1 MSVRFSDRLKNTRGI
16 DMKQITIIL
25 DGLTCA
31 NCGNKIEKSINNR
44 HDVEIAKLDFLS
56 SRLTIQF
63 KNEEETKDIEQIKAQ
78 ILAIE
83 DVNIIIEEQPV
94 LTEQKKYSMDQI
106 RMAVGIF
113 GLILSLI
120 NDSLIFTLISLSIYA
135 FIGYPVFK
143 RAFAKLLRKDMFDEN
158 FLMSIAT
165 IGAIAINE
173 IPEALGVMVFYTIGE
188 YFQDRAVSQSK
199 NAISKLLDVSVNQ
212 AIVVMDGKHI
222 IKKPNQVLP
231 GEVVFVAK
239 GAKVPCDGT
248 IISGTSMFDNKS
260 ITGESMPIESK
271 VNDEVMAGAVN
282 LGNPVSVLVNK
293 PYEDSSLARL
303 IRYME
308 QASMKKA
315 KAESFMSKFAAIYTP
330 TVVAV
335 AIIVFLGSS
344 LYLSDFNEGLYRGL
358 IFLVIS
364 CPCAMV
370 ISVPLGYFA
379 AMGYGGSQGILFK
392 GGEALESAL
401 DIDTV
406 LFDKTGTLTKG
417 NIVVIHKAVM
427 NDFDQ
432 NLADQIVHTLE
443 KHSTHP
449 IAKALVETTRSTKQ
463 VGLTNIVETA
473 GVGISGKMEG
483 SLVEIVSL
491 SEVVLDDA
499 LRTISQQYP
508 MAVVLKVDNQPAAIY
523 FLDDEIKPDSKEA
536 IGRLASLNIKT
547 IMVSG
552 DRDASARR
560 IAQHLGIDQV
570 FSQLLPH
577 EKLAVGEQLKK
588 ENRKFAFVGDGV
600 NDAAIITLSDC
611 GIAMGGL
618 GSDLA
623 IEAADIVLL
632 KDQPTDVVK
641 AIEIAK
647 KTRKIMITNLTF
659 IFAVK
664 VIILI
669 LGSLGYASMWAAVFA
684 DVGVA
689 LLAVLNASRILHHE
703 TR

>member
-1 MSVRFSDRLKNTRGI
+1 
-16 DMKQITIIL
+16 MKQITILL

-31 NCGNKIEKSINNR
+31 NCGNKIEKSMNDR
-44 HDVEIAKLDFLS
+44 PDVEIATLDFLS
-56 SRLTIQF
+56 NRLTIQF
-63 KNEEETKDIEQIKAQ
+63 NDEKALADMDQIKEQ

-83 DVNIIIEEQPV
+83 AVNIIIEDQSVDRAKER
-94 LTEQKKYSMDQI
+94 YSIDQI
-106 RMAVGIF
+106 RMTVGIF

-120 NDSLIFTLISLSIYA
+120 DNSLIFKAISLAIYI

-143 RAFAKLLRKDMFDEN
+143 KAFQKLLRKDMFDEN

-188 YFQDRAVSQSK
+188 YFQDRAVARSK
-199 NAISKLLDVSVNQ
+199 NAISQLLDLSVNQ
-212 AIVVMDGKHI
+212 AIVISDGKHI
-222 IKKPNQVLP
+222 IKKPHEVLP
-231 GEVVFVAK
+231 GEIVFVAK

-248 IISGTSMFDNKS
+248 IIKGESMFDNKS
-260 ITGESMPIESK
+260 ITGESLPIERRTE
-271 VNDEVMAGAVN
+271 DDIDAGAVN
-282 LGNPVSVLVNK
+282 LGNPVSIRVNK
-293 PYEDSSLARL
+293 PYKDSSLSRL

-308 QASMKKA
+308 QASVKKA

-330 TVVAV
+330 TVVAIAFV
-335 AIIVFLGSS
+335 VFLISS
-344 LYLSDFNEGLYRGL
+344 LVLNDFSEGLYRGL

-370 ISVPLGYFA
+370 ISIPLGYFA

-392 GGEALESAL
+392 GGEALESAV

-417 NIVVIHKAVM
+417 NIVVVHKAAIT
-427 NDFDQ
+427 DFD
-432 NLADQIVHTLE
+432 LDKADQIVHALE
-443 KHSTHP
+443 RHSGHP
-449 IAKALVETTRSTKQ
+449 IAKALVIATESATDTE
-463 VGLTNIVETA
+463 VMNITETA
-473 GVGISGKMEG
+473 GVGINGEING
-483 SLVEIVSL
+483 TTVEIVSL
-491 SEVVLDDA
+491 KEVDLDQKLLAVSE
-499 LRTISQQYP
+499 QYP
-508 MAVVLKVDNQPAAIY
+508 MAVVLKVNAVAVAIY
-523 FLDDEIKPDSKEA
+523 FLDDEIKPDSAEA
-536 IGRLASLNIKT
+536 INRLHKLNIKT

-552 DRDASARR
+552 DREASAQR
-560 IAQHLGIDQV
+560 IANQLGIESY

-577 EKLAVGEQLKK
+577 QKLEVGEQMKS

-611 GIAMGGL
+611 GMAMGGL
-618 GSDLA
+618 GSDLT

-632 KDQPTDVVK
+632 KDQPMDVVR

-664 VIILI
+664 IFILI

-689 LLAVLNASRILHHE
+689 LLAVLNAVRILHHE

>member
-1 MSVRFSDRLKNTRGI
+1 
-16 DMKQITIIL
+16 MKQITIIL

-282 LGNPVSVLVNK
+282 LGNPVSILVNK

-401 DIDTV
+401 DIETV

-463 VGLTNIVETA
+463 VEITNIVETA

>member
-1 MSVRFSDRLKNTRGI
+1 
-16 DMKQITIIL
+16 MKQVTILL

-31 NCGNKIEKSINNR
+31 NCGNKIEKSMNDR
-44 HDVEIAKLDFLS
+44 TDVDIATLDFLS
-56 SRLTIQF
+56 NRLTIQF
-63 KNEEETKDIEQIKAQ
+63 NDEKAMADMDQIKEQ

-83 DVNIIIEEQPV
+83 DVNIIIEDQPS
-94 LTEQKKYSMDQI
+94 EKAEKRYSIDQI

-120 NDSLIFTLISLSIYA
+120 DDSLIFKVISIAIYG

-143 RAFAKLLRKDMFDEN
+143 KAFQKLLRRDMFDEN

-165 IGAIAINE
+165 VGAIAINE

-188 YFQDRAVSQSK
+188 YFQDRAVARSK
-199 NAISKLLDVSVNQ
+199 NAISQLLDLSVNQ
-212 AIVVMDGKHI
+212 AIVISDGKHI
-222 IKKPNQVLP
+222 IKKPQEVLP
-231 GEVVFVAK
+231 GEIVFVAK

-248 IISGTSMFDNKS
+248 IIKGESLFDNKS
-260 ITGESMPIESK
+260 ITGESLPIERK
-271 VNDEVMAGAVN
+271 IEDEIDAGAVN
-282 LGNPVSVLVNK
+282 LGNPVSIRVNK
-293 PYEDSSLARL
+293 PYKDSSLSRL

-308 QASMKKA
+308 QASVKKA

-335 AIIVFLGSS
+335 AFVVFIVSS
-344 LYLSDFNEGLYRGL
+344 LVLNDFSEGLYRGL

-370 ISVPLGYFA
+370 ISIPLGYFA

-392 GGEALESAL
+392 GGEALESAV

-417 NIVVIHKAVM
+417 NIVVVHKAAITE
-427 NDFDQ
+427 FDLKQ
-432 NLADQIVHTLE
+432 ADQIVHALE
-443 KHSTHP
+443 KHSSHP
-449 IAKALVETTRSTKQ
+449 IAKALVSVTESDFKSE
-463 VGLTNIVETA
+463 VMNITETA
-473 GVGISGKMEG
+473 GVGISGEIDG
-483 SLVEIVSL
+483 TIVEIVSL
-491 SEVVLDDA
+491 KNIVLDQNLLA
-499 LRTISQQYP
+499 LSTQYP
-508 MAVVLKVDNQPAAIY
+508 MAVVLKVNAVAVAIY
-523 FLDDEIKPDSKEA
+523 FLDDEIKPDSAEA
-536 IGRLASLNIKT
+536 IDRLHKLNIKT

-552 DRDASARR
+552 DREASAQR
-560 IAQHLGIDQV
+560 IAKQLGIDHF

-577 EKLAVGEQLKK
+577 QKLEVGEQMKA

-618 GSDLA
+618 GSDLT

-632 KDQPTDVVK
+632 KDQPMDVVR
-641 AIEIAK
+641 ALEIAK

-659 IFAVK
+659 IFTVK
-664 VIILI
+664 IFILI

-689 LLAVLNASRILHHE
+689 LLAVLNAVRILHHE
-703 TR
+703 NR

>member
-1 MSVRFSDRLKNTRGI
+1 MRGN
-16 DMKQITIIL
+16 DMKQVTFIL
-25 DGLTCA
+25 DGLSCA
-31 NCGNKIEKSINNR
+31 NCANKIEKSICSR
-44 HDVEIAKLDFLS
+44 PDVEIASIDFLS
-56 SRLTIQF
+56 NRLTIQF
-63 KNEEETKDIEQIKAQ
+63 NDDSAYADIEQIKEQ

-83 DVNIIIEEQPV
+83 DVNIIVENQDTEIE
-94 LTEQKKYSMDQI
+94 KKRYSIDQI

-120 NDSLIFTLISLSIYA
+120 DSSLISRGISLAIYV

-143 RAFAKLLRKDMFDEN
+143 KAMQKLLRKDMFDEN

-188 YFQDRAVSQSK
+188 YFQDKAIHRSK

-212 AIVVMDGKHI
+212 AIVVDGGKHI
-222 IKKPNQVLP
+222 IKKPHQVHP
-231 GEVVFVAK
+231 GEIVFVAK

-248 IISGTSMFDNKS
+248 IIKGESMFDNKS
-260 ITGESMPIESK
+260 ITGESLPIERK
-271 VNDEVMAGAVN
+271 VDDDVAAGAVN

-293 PYEDSSLARL
+293 PYEDSSLSRL

-308 QASMKKA
+308 QASVKKA

-330 TVVAV
+330 TVVAIAFV
-335 AIIVFLGSS
+335 VFVVSS
-344 LYLSDFNEGLYRGL
+344 LVLSDFNEGLYRGL

-370 ISVPLGYFA
+370 ISIPLGYFA

-392 GGEALESAL
+392 GGEALESAVN
-401 DIDTV
+401 IDTV

-417 NIVVIHKAVM
+417 NIVVVHKASITEY
-427 NDFDQ
+427 D
-432 NLADQIVHTLE
+432 LTKADQIVNALE
-443 KHSTHP
+443 KHSGHP
-449 IAKALVETTRSTKQ
+449 IAKALVSATESTVETE
-463 VGLTNIVETA
+463 VTNIIETA
-473 GVGISGKMEG
+473 GVGIKGEING
-483 SLVEIVSL
+483 TLVEIVSL
-491 SEVVLDDA
+491 KEVTLSES
-499 LRTISQQYP
+499 LRSISQQYP
-508 MAVVLKVDNQPAAIY
+508 MAVVLKVDSLPVSIY
-523 FLDDEIKPDSKEA
+523 FLDDEIKPDSANA
-536 IGRLASLNIKT
+536 IRQLHKWNIKT

-552 DRDASARR
+552 DREASAKR
-560 IAQHLGIDQV
+560 IATQLGIDEF
-570 FSQLLPH
+570 FSQLMPH
-577 EKLAVGEQLKK
+577 EKLAIGERMKT

-611 GIAMGGL
+611 GMAMGGL
-618 GSDLA
+618 GSDLT

-632 KDQPTDVVK
+632 KDQPMDVVR

-647 KTRKIMITNLTF
+647 KTRKIMITNLAF
-659 IFAVK
+659 IFTVK
-664 VIILI
+664 IIILI

-689 LLAVLNASRILHHE
+689 LLAVLNAVRILHHE
-703 TR
+703 A

>member
-1 MSVRFSDRLKNTRGI
+1 
-16 DMKQITIIL
+16 
-25 DGLTCA
+25 
-31 NCGNKIEKSINNR
+31 
-44 HDVEIAKLDFLS
+44 
-56 SRLTIQF
+56 
-63 KNEEETKDIEQIKAQ
+63 
-78 ILAIE
+78 
-83 DVNIIIEEQPV
+83 
-94 LTEQKKYSMDQI
+94 
-106 RMAVGIF
+106 
-113 GLILSLI
+113 
-120 NDSLIFTLISLSIYA
+120 
-135 FIGYPVFK
+135 
-143 RAFAKLLRKDMFDEN
+143 
-158 FLMSIAT
+158 
-165 IGAIAINE
+165 
-173 IPEALGVMVFYTIGE
+173 
-188 YFQDRAVSQSK
+188 
-199 NAISKLLDVSVNQ
+199 
-212 AIVVMDGKHI
+212 
-222 IKKPNQVLP
+222 
-231 GEVVFVAK
+231 
-239 GAKVPCDGT
+239 
-248 IISGTSMFDNKS
+248 
-260 ITGESMPIESK
+260 
-271 VNDEVMAGAVN
+271 
-282 LGNPVSVLVNK
+282 
-293 PYEDSSLARL
+293 
-303 IRYME
+303 
-308 QASMKKA
+308 
-315 KAESFMSKFAAIYTP
+315 
-330 TVVAV
+330 
-335 AIIVFLGSS
+335 
-344 LYLSDFNEGLYRGL
+344 
-358 IFLVIS
+358 
-364 CPCAMV
+364 MV

-463 VGLTNIVETA
+463 VELTNIVETA

-491 SEVVLDDA
+491 REVVLDDA

-508 MAVVLKVDNQPAAIY
+508 MAVVLKVDNRPAAIY

-536 IGRLASLNIKT
+536 IGRLASLKIKT

-552 DRDASARR
+552 DRDISARR

>member
-1 MSVRFSDRLKNTRGI
+1 
-16 DMKQITIIL
+16 MKQITIVL

-31 NCGNKIEKSINNR
+31 NCGNKIEKSMNDR
-44 HDVEIAKLDFLS
+44 PDVEIATLDFLS
-56 SRLTIQF
+56 NRLTIQF
-63 KNEEETKDIEQIKAQ
+63 NDEKALVDMDQIKEQ

-83 DVNIIIEEQPV
+83 DVNIIIEDQP
-94 LTEQKKYSMDQI
+94 LKKVEKQYSIDQI
-106 RMAVGIF
+106 RMAIGIF
-113 GLILSLI
+113 GLFLSLI
-120 NDSLIFTLISLSIYA
+120 HDSIIFKIISLAIYG

-143 RAFAKLLRKDMFDEN
+143 KAFQKLLRKDMFDEN
-158 FLMSIAT
+158 FLMSFAT

-188 YFQDRAVSQSK
+188 YFQDRAVARSK
-199 NAISKLLDVSVNQ
+199 NAISQLLDLSVNQ
-212 AIVVMDGKHI
+212 AIVISDGKHI
-222 IKKPNQVLP
+222 IKKPHEVLP
-231 GEVVFVAK
+231 GEIVFVAK

-248 IISGTSMFDNKS
+248 IIKGESMFDNKS
-260 ITGESMPIESK
+260 ITGESLPIERK
-271 VNDEVMAGAVN
+271 IDDDVDAGAVN
-282 LGNPVSVLVNK
+282 LGNPVSIWVNK
-293 PYEDSSLARL
+293 PYKDSSLSRL

-308 QASMKKA
+308 QASVKKA

-330 TVVAV
+330 TVVAIALV
-335 AIIVFLGSS
+335 VFVVSS
-344 LYLSDFNEGLYRGL
+344 LVLNDFNEGLYRGL

-370 ISVPLGYFA
+370 ISIPLGYFA

-392 GGEALESAL
+392 GGEALESAV

-417 NIVVIHKAVM
+417 NIVVVHKAAITE
-427 NDFDQ
+427 FDL
-432 NLADQIVHTLE
+432 NKADQIVHVLE
-443 KHSTHP
+443 KHSSHP
-449 IAKALVETTRSTKQ
+449 IAKALVSATESAVETE
-463 VGLTNIVETA
+463 VMNITETA
-473 GVGISGKMEG
+473 GVGISGEINGTK
-483 SLVEIVSL
+483 VEIVSL
-491 SEVVLDDA
+491 KEIDLDQKLLA
-499 LRTISQQYP
+499 IAAQYP
-508 MAVVLKVDNQPAAIY
+508 MAVVLKVDAVAVAIY
-523 FLDDEIKPDSKEA
+523 FLDDEIKPDSVEA
-536 IGRLASLNIKT
+536 IGRLHKLNIKT

-552 DRDASARR
+552 DREASAQR
-560 IAQHLGIDQV
+560 IAKQLGIDNY

-577 EKLAVGEQLKK
+577 QKLEVGEQMKA

-611 GIAMGGL
+611 GMAMGGL
-618 GSDLA
+618 GSDLT

-632 KDQPTDVVK
+632 KDQPMDVVR

-659 IFAVK
+659 IFTVK
-664 VIILI
+664 IFILI

-689 LLAVLNASRILHHE
+689 LLAVLNAVRILHHE

>member
-1 MSVRFSDRLKNTRGI
+1 
-16 DMKQITIIL
+16 MKQITILL

-31 NCGNKIEKSINNR
+31 NCGNKIEKSMNDR
-44 HDVEIAKLDFLS
+44 PDVEIATLDFLS
-56 SRLTIQF
+56 NRLTIQF
-63 KNEEETKDIEQIKAQ
+63 NDEKALADMNQIKEQ

-83 DVNIIIEEQPV
+83 AVNIIIEDQSVDRAKER
-94 LTEQKKYSMDQI
+94 YSIDQI

-120 NDSLIFTLISLSIYA
+120 DNSLIFKAISLAIYV

-143 RAFAKLLRKDMFDEN
+143 KAFQKLLRKDMFDEN

-188 YFQDRAVSQSK
+188 YFQDRAVARSK
-199 NAISKLLDVSVNQ
+199 NAISQLLDLSVNQ
-212 AIVVMDGKHI
+212 AIVISDGKHI
-222 IKKPNQVLP
+222 IKKPHEVLP
-231 GEVVFVAK
+231 GEIVFVAK

-248 IISGTSMFDNKS
+248 IIKGESMFDNKS
-260 ITGESMPIESK
+260 ITGESLPIERRTE
-271 VNDEVMAGAVN
+271 DDIDAGAVN
-282 LGNPVSVLVNK
+282 LGNPVSIRVNK
-293 PYEDSSLARL
+293 PYKDSSLSRL

-308 QASMKKA
+308 QASVKKA

-330 TVVAV
+330 TVVAIAFV
-335 AIIVFLGSS
+335 VFLISS
-344 LYLSDFNEGLYRGL
+344 LVLNDFSEGLYRGL

-370 ISVPLGYFA
+370 ISIPLGYFA

-392 GGEALESAL
+392 GGEALESAV

-417 NIVVIHKAVM
+417 NIVVVHKAAITDV
-427 NDFDQ
+427 DLDK
-432 NLADQIVHTLE
+432 ADQIVHALE
-443 KHSTHP
+443 RHSGHP
-449 IAKALVETTRSTKQ
+449 IAKALVIATESATDTE
-463 VGLTNIVETA
+463 VMNITETA
-473 GVGISGKMEG
+473 GVGINGEING
-483 SLVEIVSL
+483 TTVEIVSL
-491 SEVVLDDA
+491 KEVDLDQKLLAVSE
-499 LRTISQQYP
+499 QYP
-508 MAVVLKVDNQPAAIY
+508 MAVVLKVNAVAVAIY
-523 FLDDEIKPDSKEA
+523 FLDDEIKPDSAEA
-536 IGRLASLNIKT
+536 INRLHKLNIKT

-552 DRDASARR
+552 DREASAQR
-560 IAQHLGIDQV
+560 IANQLGIESY

-577 EKLAVGEQLKK
+577 QKLEVGEQMKS

-611 GIAMGGL
+611 GMAMGGL
-618 GSDLA
+618 GSDLT

-632 KDQPTDVVK
+632 KDQPMDVVR

-664 VIILI
+664 IFILI

-689 LLAVLNASRILHHE
+689 LLAVLNAVRILHHE

>member
-1 MSVRFSDRLKNTRGI
+1 
-16 DMKQITIIL
+16 MKQITILL

-31 NCGNKIEKSINNR
+31 NCGNKIEKSMNDR
-44 HDVEIAKLDFLS
+44 PDVEIATLDFLS
-56 SRLTIQF
+56 NRLTIQF
-63 KNEEETKDIEQIKAQ
+63 NDEKALADMNQIKEQ

-83 DVNIIIEEQPV
+83 AVNIIIEDQSVDRAKER
-94 LTEQKKYSMDQI
+94 YSIDQI

-120 NDSLIFTLISLSIYA
+120 DNSLIFKAISLAIYV

-143 RAFAKLLRKDMFDEN
+143 KAFQKLLRKDMFDEN

-188 YFQDRAVSQSK
+188 YFQDRAVARSK
-199 NAISKLLDVSVNQ
+199 NAISQLLDLSVNQ
-212 AIVVMDGKHI
+212 AIVISDGKHI
-222 IKKPNQVLP
+222 IKKPHEVLP
-231 GEVVFVAK
+231 GEIVFVAK

-248 IISGTSMFDNKS
+248 IIKGESMFDNKS
-260 ITGESMPIESK
+260 ITGESLPIERRTE
-271 VNDEVMAGAVN
+271 DDIDAGAVN
-282 LGNPVSVLVNK
+282 LGNPVSIRVNK
-293 PYEDSSLARL
+293 PYKDSSLSRL

-308 QASMKKA
+308 QASVKKA

-330 TVVAV
+330 TVVAIAFV
-335 AIIVFLGSS
+335 VFLISS
-344 LYLSDFNEGLYRGL
+344 LVLNDFSEGLYRGL

-370 ISVPLGYFA
+370 ISIPLGYFA

-392 GGEALESAL
+392 GGEALESAV

-417 NIVVIHKAVM
+417 NIVVVHKAAIT
-427 NDFDQ
+427 DFD
-432 NLADQIVHTLE
+432 LDKADQIVHALE
-443 KHSTHP
+443 RHSGHP
-449 IAKALVETTRSTKQ
+449 IAKALVIATESATDTE
-463 VGLTNIVETA
+463 VMNITETA
-473 GVGISGKMEG
+473 GVGINGEING
-483 SLVEIVSL
+483 TTVEIVSL
-491 SEVVLDDA
+491 KEVDLDQKLLAVSE
-499 LRTISQQYP
+499 QYP
-508 MAVVLKVDNQPAAIY
+508 MAVVLKVNAVAVAIY
-523 FLDDEIKPDSKEA
+523 FLDDEIKPDSAEA
-536 IGRLASLNIKT
+536 INRLHKLNIKT

-552 DRDASARR
+552 DREASAQR
-560 IAQHLGIDQV
+560 IANQLGIESY

-577 EKLAVGEQLKK
+577 QKLEVGEQMKS

-611 GIAMGGL
+611 GMAMGGL
-618 GSDLA
+618 GSDLT

-632 KDQPTDVVK
+632 KDQPMDVVR

-664 VIILI
+664 IFILI

-689 LLAVLNASRILHHE
+689 LLAVLNAVRILHHE

>member
-1 MSVRFSDRLKNTRGI
+1 
-16 DMKQITIIL
+16 MKQVTILL

-31 NCGNKIEKSINNR
+31 NCGNKIEKSMNDR
-44 HDVEIAKLDFLS
+44 TDVDIATLDFLS
-56 SRLTIQF
+56 NRLTIQF
-63 KNEEETKDIEQIKAQ
+63 NDEKAMADMDQIKEQ

-83 DVNIIIEEQPV
+83 DVNIIIEDQPS
-94 LTEQKKYSMDQI
+94 EKAEKQYSIDQI

-120 NDSLIFTLISLSIYA
+120 DDSLIFKVISIAIYG

-143 RAFAKLLRKDMFDEN
+143 KAFQKLLRRDMFDEN

-165 IGAIAINE
+165 VGAIAINE

-188 YFQDRAVSQSK
+188 YFQDRAVARSK
-199 NAISKLLDVSVNQ
+199 NAISQLLDLSVNQ
-212 AIVVMDGKHI
+212 AIVISDGKHI
-222 IKKPNQVLP
+222 VKKPQEVLP
-231 GEVVFVAK
+231 GEIVFVAK

-248 IISGTSMFDNKS
+248 IIKGESLFDNKS
-260 ITGESMPIESK
+260 ITGESLPIERK
-271 VNDEVMAGAVN
+271 IEDEIDAGAVN
-282 LGNPVSVLVNK
+282 LGNPVSIRVNK
-293 PYEDSSLARL
+293 PYKDSSLSRL

-308 QASMKKA
+308 QASVKKA

-335 AIIVFLGSS
+335 AFVVFIVSS
-344 LYLSDFNEGLYRGL
+344 LVLNDFSEGLYRGL

-370 ISVPLGYFA
+370 ISIPLGYFA

-392 GGEALESAL
+392 GGEALESAV

-417 NIVVIHKAVM
+417 NIVVVHKAAITE
-427 NDFDQ
+427 FDLKQ
-432 NLADQIVHTLE
+432 ADQIVHALE
-443 KHSTHP
+443 KHSSHP
-449 IAKALVETTRSTKQ
+449 IAKALVSVTESDFKSE
-463 VGLTNIVETA
+463 VMNITETA
-473 GVGISGKMEG
+473 GVGISGEIDG
-483 SLVEIVSL
+483 TIVEIVSL
-491 SEVVLDDA
+491 KEIVLDQNLLA
-499 LRTISQQYP
+499 LSTQYP
-508 MAVVLKVDNQPAAIY
+508 MAVVLKVNAVAVAIY
-523 FLDDEIKPDSKEA
+523 FLDDEIKSDSAEA
-536 IGRLASLNIKT
+536 IDRLHKLNIKT

-552 DRDASARR
+552 DREASAQR
-560 IAQHLGIDQV
+560 IAKQLGIDHF

-577 EKLAVGEQLKK
+577 QKLEVGEQMKA

-618 GSDLA
+618 GSDLT

-632 KDQPTDVVK
+632 KDQPMDVVR
-641 AIEIAK
+641 ALEIAK

-659 IFAVK
+659 IFTVK
-664 VIILI
+664 IFILI

-689 LLAVLNASRILHHE
+689 LLAVLNAVRILHHE
-703 TR
+703 NR

>member
-1 MSVRFSDRLKNTRGI
+1 
-16 DMKQITIIL
+16 MKEITIIL

-31 NCGNKIEKSINNR
+31 NCGNKIEKSINDR
-44 HDVEIAKLDFLS
+44 HDVELAKLDFLS

-63 KNEEETKDIEQIKAQ
+63 KTEGETKDLDQIKAQ

-83 DVNIIIEEQPV
+83 DVNIIIEDQPLV
-94 LTEQKKYSMDQI
+94 SQPKKYSMDQI
-106 RMAVGIF
+106 RMVIGIF
-113 GLILSLI
+113 GLILSLLSDDQMFTI
-120 NDSLIFTLISLSIYA
+120 LSLTIYA

-143 RAFAKLLRKDMFDEN
+143 SAIAKLLRKDMFDEN

-188 YFQDRAVSQSK
+188 YFQDRAVNQSK

-212 AIVVMDGKHI
+212 AVVVVDGKHV
-222 IKKPNQVLP
+222 IKKPHQVLP
-231 GEVVFVAK
+231 KEVVFVAK

-248 IISGTSMFDNKS
+248 IIQGTSMFDNKS
-260 ITGESMPIESK
+260 ITGESMPVEGNI
-271 VNDEVMAGAVN
+271 NDEVMAGAVN

-308 QASMKKA
+308 QASVKKA

-335 AIIVFLGSS
+335 AFIVFVGSS
-344 LYLSDFNEGLYRGL
+344 LYLSDFSEGLYRSL

-427 NDFDQ
+427 IDYDQ
-432 NLADQIVHTLE
+432 NKADQIVHSLE
-443 KHSTHP
+443 KQSTHP
-449 IAKALVETTRSTKQ
+449 IAKALVEATLSTQIKE
-463 VGLTNIVETA
+463 VSNVVETA
-473 GVGISGKMEG
+473 GVGISGEIDGMIA
-483 SLVEIVSL
+483 EIVSL
-491 SEVVLDDA
+491 KEVKLDDSLSVIA
-499 LRTISQQYP
+499 QKYP
-508 MAVVLKVDNQPAAIY
+508 MAVVLKVNNQPVAVY
-523 FLDDEIKPDSKEA
+523 FLDDEIKTDSKAA
-536 IGRLASLNIKT
+536 INRLVQLNIKT
-547 IMVSG
+547 VMVSG

-560 IAQHLGIDQV
+560 IAQQLGIDQV

-611 GIAMGGL
+611 GMAMGSL
-618 GSDLA
+618 GSDLT

-632 KDQPTDVVK
+632 KDQPMDVVR

-647 KTRKIMITNLTF
+647 KTRKIMVTNLSF

-669 LGSLGYASMWAAVFA
+669 LGSFGYASMWAAVFA

>member
-1 MSVRFSDRLKNTRGI
+1 
-16 DMKQITIIL
+16 MKQITIIL

-231 GEVVFVAK
+231 GEIVFVAK

>member
-1 MSVRFSDRLKNTRGI
+1 
-16 DMKQITIIL
+16 MKQITIVL

-31 NCGNKIEKSINNR
+31 NCGNKIEKSMNDR
-44 HDVEIAKLDFLS
+44 PDVEIATFDFLS
-56 SRLTIQF
+56 NRLTIQF
-63 KNEEETKDIEQIKAQ
+63 NDEKAMGDMDQIKEQ

-83 DVNIIIEEQPV
+83 SVNIIIEDQPV
-94 LTEQKKYSMDQI
+94 EKAGKQYSIDQI

-120 NDSLIFTLISLSIYA
+120 DDSILFKVFSLAIYG

-143 RAFAKLLRKDMFDEN
+143 KASQKLLRKDMFDEN

-188 YFQDRAVSQSK
+188 YFQDRAVARSK
-199 NAISKLLDVSVNQ
+199 NAISQLLDLSVNQ
-212 AIVVMDGKHI
+212 AIVISDGNHI
-222 IKKPNQVLP
+222 IKKPHEVLP
-231 GEVVFVAK
+231 GEIVFVAK

-248 IISGTSMFDNKS
+248 IIKGESMFDNKS
-260 ITGESMPIESK
+260 ITGESLPIERK
-271 VNDEVMAGAVN
+271 MDDVVDAGAVN
-282 LGNPVSVLVNK
+282 LGNPVSIRVSN
-293 PYEDSSLARL
+293 PYKDSSLSRL

-308 QASMKKA
+308 QASVKKA

-335 AIIVFLGSS
+335 AFVVFVVSS
-344 LYLSDFNEGLYRGL
+344 LILNDFNEGLYRGL

-370 ISVPLGYFA
+370 ISIPLGYFA

-392 GGEALESAL
+392 GGEALESAV

-417 NIVVIHKAVM
+417 NIVVVQKAAIT
-427 NDFDQ
+427 DFD
-432 NLADQIVHTLE
+432 LEKADQIVHALE
-443 KHSTHP
+443 KHSSHP
-449 IAKALVETTRSTKQ
+449 IAKALVSATESDLQ
-463 VGLTNIVETA
+463 SEVMNITETA
-473 GVGISGKMEG
+473 GVGIKGEIDG
-483 SLVEIVSL
+483 TIVEIVSL
-491 SEVVLDDA
+491 KKIVLEQNLLEVS
-499 LRTISQQYP
+499 TQYP
-508 MAVVLKVDNQPAAIY
+508 MAVVLKVNAVAVAIY
-523 FLDDEIKPDSKEA
+523 FLDDEIKPDSAEA
-536 IGRLASLNIKT
+536 IERLRKLNIKT

-552 DRDASARR
+552 DREASAQR
-560 IAQHLGIDQV
+560 IAKQLGIDSF

-577 EKLAVGEQLKK
+577 QKLEIGEQMKS

-611 GIAMGGL
+611 GMAMGGL
-618 GSDLA
+618 GSDLT

-632 KDQPTDVVK
+632 KDQPMDVFR

-647 KTRKIMITNLTF
+647 KTRKIMITNLIF
-659 IFAVK
+659 IFTVK
-664 VIILI
+664 IFILI

-689 LLAVLNASRILHHE
+689 LLAVLNAVRILHHE
-703 TR
+703 NR

>member
-1 MSVRFSDRLKNTRGI
+1 
-16 DMKQITIIL
+16 MKQITILL

-31 NCGNKIEKSINNR
+31 NCGNKIEKSMNDR
-44 HDVEIAKLDFLS
+44 PDVKIATLDFLS
-56 SRLTIQF
+56 NRLTIQF
-63 KNEEETKDIEQIKAQ
+63 NDEKALADMNQIKEQ

-83 DVNIIIEEQPV
+83 AVNIIIEDQSVDRAKER
-94 LTEQKKYSMDQI
+94 YSIDQI

-120 NDSLIFTLISLSIYA
+120 DNSLIFKAVSLAIYV

-143 RAFAKLLRKDMFDEN
+143 KAFQKLLRKDMFDEN

-188 YFQDRAVSQSK
+188 YFQDRAVARSK
-199 NAISKLLDVSVNQ
+199 NAISQLLDLSVNQ
-212 AIVVMDGKHI
+212 AIVISDGKHI
-222 IKKPNQVLP
+222 IKKPHEVLP
-231 GEVVFVAK
+231 GEIVFVAK

-248 IISGTSMFDNKS
+248 IIKGESMFDNKS
-260 ITGESMPIESK
+260 ITGESLPIERRTE
-271 VNDEVMAGAVN
+271 DDIDAGAVN
-282 LGNPVSVLVNK
+282 LGNPVSIRVNK
-293 PYEDSSLARL
+293 PYKDSSLSRL

-308 QASMKKA
+308 QASVKKA

-330 TVVAV
+330 TVVAIAFV
-335 AIIVFLGSS
+335 VFLISS
-344 LYLSDFNEGLYRGL
+344 LVLNDFSEGLYRGL

-370 ISVPLGYFA
+370 ISIPLGYFA

-392 GGEALESAL
+392 GGEALESAV

-417 NIVVIHKAVM
+417 NIVVVHKAAIT
-427 NDFDQ
+427 DFD
-432 NLADQIVHTLE
+432 LDKADQIVHALE
-443 KHSTHP
+443 RHSGHP
-449 IAKALVETTRSTKQ
+449 IAKALVIATESATDTE
-463 VGLTNIVETA
+463 VMNITETA
-473 GVGISGKMEG
+473 GVGINGEING
-483 SLVEIVSL
+483 TTVEIVSL
-491 SEVVLDDA
+491 KEVDLDQKLLAVSE
-499 LRTISQQYP
+499 QYP
-508 MAVVLKVDNQPAAIY
+508 MAVVLKVNAVAVAIY
-523 FLDDEIKPDSKEA
+523 FLDDEIKPDSAEA
-536 IGRLASLNIKT
+536 INRLHKLNIKT

-552 DRDASARR
+552 DREASAQR
-560 IAQHLGIDQV
+560 IANQLGIESY

-577 EKLAVGEQLKK
+577 QKLEVGEQMKS

-611 GIAMGGL
+611 GMAMGGL
-618 GSDLA
+618 GSDLT

-632 KDQPTDVVK
+632 KDQPMDVVR

-664 VIILI
+664 IFILI

-689 LLAVLNASRILHHE
+689 LLAVLNAVRILHHE

>member
-1 MSVRFSDRLKNTRGI
+1 
-16 DMKQITIIL
+16 MKQVTILL

-31 NCGNKIEKSINNR
+31 NCGNKIEKSINDR
-44 HDVEIAKLDFLS
+44 PDVELATLDFLS
-56 SRLTIQF
+56 NRLTIQF
-63 KNEEETKDIEQIKAQ
+63 HDENALADMDQIKEQ

-83 DVNIIIEEQPV
+83 DVNIIIENQE
-94 LTEQKKYSMDQI
+94 TEAKKERYSIDQI
-106 RMAVGIF
+106 RMIVGIF
-113 GLILSLI
+113 GLILSLV
-120 NDSLIFTLISLSIYA
+120 DDGPIFKVISLGIYV

-143 RAFAKLLRKDMFDEN
+143 KATQKLLRKDMFDEN

-165 IGAIAINE
+165 LGAIAINE

-188 YFQDRAVSQSK
+188 YFQDRAVDRSK
-199 NAISKLLDVSVNQ
+199 HAISKLLDVSVNQ
-212 AIVVMDGKHI
+212 AIVVVGGQHV
-222 IKKPNQVLP
+222 IKKPHQVMP

-248 IISGTSMFDNKS
+248 IIKGESMFDNKS
-260 ITGESMPIESK
+260 ITGESMPIERK
-271 VNDEVMAGAVN
+271 VDDDVDAGAVN

-293 PYEDSSLARL
+293 PYKDSSLSRL

-308 QASMKKA
+308 QASVKKA
-315 KAESFMSKFAAIYTP
+315 KAETFMSKFAAIYTP
-330 TVVAV
+330 SVVAIAFV
-335 AIIVFLGSS
+335 VFVVSS
-344 LYLSDFNEGLYRGL
+344 FVLSDFSEGLYRGL

-370 ISVPLGYFA
+370 ISIPLGYFA

-392 GGEALESAL
+392 GGEALESAV

-417 NIVVIHKAVM
+417 NIVVVHKAPISG
-427 NDFDQ
+427 FD
-432 NLADQIVHTLE
+432 LAKADQIVNALE
-443 KHSTHP
+443 KHSGHP
-449 IAKALVETTRSTKQ
+449 IAKALVLATESPVT
-463 VGLTNIVETA
+463 VDVTNIIETA
-473 GVGISGKMEG
+473 GVGIKGEING
-483 SLVEIVSL
+483 TQAEIVSL
-491 SEVVLDDA
+491 KEVTLSESL
-499 LRTISQQYP
+499 LTISQQYP
-508 MAVVLKVDNQPAAIY
+508 MAVVLKVDSHPVSIY
-523 FLDDEIKPDSKEA
+523 FLDDEIKPDSANA
-536 IGRLASLNIKT
+536 IRQLHKWNIKT

-552 DRDASARR
+552 DREASAQR
-560 IAQHLGIDQV
+560 IAKQLGIDEF

-577 EKLAVGEQLKK
+577 EKLAIGERMKA

-618 GSDLA
+618 GSDLT

-632 KDQPTDVVK
+632 KDRPMDVVK

-659 IFAVK
+659 IFTVK
-664 VIILI
+664 IIILI

-689 LLAVLNASRILHHE
+689 LLAVLNAVRILHHE
-703 TR
+703 T

>member
-1 MSVRFSDRLKNTRGI
+1 
-16 DMKQITIIL
+16 MKQITIIL

-282 LGNPVSVLVNK
+282 LGNPVSILVNK

-463 VGLTNIVETA
+463 VELTNIVETA

>member
-1 MSVRFSDRLKNTRGI
+1 
-16 DMKQITIIL
+16 MKQITIIL

-449 IAKALVETTRSTKQ
+449 IAKALVETTRSIKH

>member
-1 MSVRFSDRLKNTRGI
+1 MRGS
-16 DMKQITIIL
+16 DMKEITILL

-44 HDVEIAKLDFLS
+44 PDVELAKLDFLTN
-56 SRLTIQF
+56 RLTIKFNKENQG
-63 KNEEETKDIEQIKAQ
+63 TDIEHIKTQ

-83 DVNIIIEEQPV
+83 DVNIIVEEETIV
-94 LTEQKKYSMDQI
+94 DIKKQYSLDQI
-106 RMAVGIF
+106 RLVIGIF
-113 GLILSLI
+113 GL
-120 NDSLIFTLISLSIYA
+120 LISLLSDGLIFKGIALGIYV

-143 RAFAKLLRKDMFDEN
+143 KAFLKLRRKDMFDEN

-173 IPEALGVMVFYTIGE
+173 IPEALGVMVFYTVGE
-188 YFQDRAVSQSK
+188 YFQDKAVNRSK

-212 AIVVMDGKHI
+212 AVVVIEGKHI
-222 IKKPNQVLP
+222 IKNPHQVLP

-248 IISGTSMFDNKS
+248 IIKGESMFDNKS
-260 ITGESMPIESK
+260 ITGESMPVQK
-271 VNDEVMAGAVN
+271 TVDEDVIAGAVN
-282 LGNPVSVLVNK
+282 LGNPVFVIVKK

-303 IRYME
+303 VRYMQ
-308 QASMKKA
+308 QASLKKA
-315 KAESFMSKFAAIYTP
+315 RAESYMSKFAAVYTP
-330 TVVAV
+330 TVVAIAFV
-335 AIIVFLGSS
+335 VFIVSS
-344 LYLSDFNEGLYRGL
+344 FYLSDAREGLYRGL

-379 AMGYGGSQGILFK
+379 AMGYGGTQGILFK

-401 DIDTV
+401 DIETV

-417 NIVVIHKAVM
+417 NIVCVHKVTI
-427 NDFDQ
+427 DDH
-432 NLADQIVHTLE
+432 DISKSDEIVNILE
-443 KHSTHP
+443 KHSGHP
-449 IAKALVETTRSTKQ
+449 IAKALVLATESNSDLQ
-463 VGLTNIVETA
+463 ITNIVETA
-473 GVGISGKMEG
+473 GVGISGEADGKR
-483 SLVEIVSL
+483 VEIVSFNEVAL
-491 SEVVLDDA
+491 SESLLSVS
-499 LRTISQQYP
+499 RQYP
-508 MAVVLKVDNQPAAIY
+508 MAVVLKIDSHPTAIY
-523 FLDDEIKPDSKEA
+523 FLDDEIKPDSAET
-536 IGRLASLNIKT
+536 IHRLKQWGIKT

-552 DRDASARR
+552 DREASAQR
-560 IAQHLGIDQV
+560 IAQQLGIDEI

-577 EKLAVGEQLKK
+577 EKLAVGERLKTEK
-588 ENRKFAFVGDGV
+588 RKFAFVGDGV

-611 GIAMGGL
+611 GMAMGGL
-618 GSDLA
+618 GSDLT

-632 KDQPTDVVK
+632 KDRPMDVVK

-647 KTRKIMITNLTF
+647 KTRKIMITNLAF

-664 VIILI
+664 IIILA

-689 LLAVLNASRILHHE
+689 LLAVLNAVRILHHE
-703 TR
+703 T

>member
-1 MSVRFSDRLKNTRGI
+1 
-16 DMKQITIIL
+16 MKQITIIL

-231 GEVVFVAK
+231 GEIVFVAK

-282 LGNPVSVLVNK
+282 LGNPVSILVNK

-463 VGLTNIVETA
+463 VEITNIVETA

-508 MAVVLKVDNQPAAIY
+508 MAVVLKVDNQTAAIY